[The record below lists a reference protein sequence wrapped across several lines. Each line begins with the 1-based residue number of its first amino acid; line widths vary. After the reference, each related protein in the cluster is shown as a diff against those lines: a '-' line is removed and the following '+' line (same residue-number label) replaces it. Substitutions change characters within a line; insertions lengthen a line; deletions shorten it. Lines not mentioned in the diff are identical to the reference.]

1 MKPLSE
7 ITGKYIG
14 KSFIEMPC
22 MHLMH
27 SIYSD
32 LGFEGPKSFGELT
45 LDNYLEAFKENSRLT
60 QARMLQLLK
69 WLGQPVPLNRLKI
82 YDLVVVMQ
90 PGRVIFPGVYVGRR
104 MVITSAIREG
114 VAVTRLGGFNRPIMA
129 RRLIGGFF

>member
-1 MKPLSE
+1 LKPLSE

-14 KSFIEMPC
+14 KPFTEMPC

-45 LDNYLEAFKENSRLT
+45 LDNYLEAFKANSRLT
-60 QARMLQLLK
+60 QARMMQLLK
-69 WLGQPVPLNRLKI
+69 WLGQPIPLDRLKI
-82 YDLVVVMQ
+82 YDLVVIMQ

-114 VAVTRLGGFNRPIMA
+114 VAVTSLGGFNRPIMA
-129 RRLIGGFF
+129 RRLI